1 MLYKNLHIPIN
12 LPSTE
17 DRELLLDNSNLQ
29 IIKEIQESDKLKLSS
44 TIELFKNYFNNKISK
59 KIKRNL
65 YFFLMK

>member
-17 DRELLLDNSNLQ
+17 DRELMLDNFNLK
-29 IIKEIQESDKLKLSS
+29 IIKKIQESDKLKLSS
-44 TIELFKNYFNNKISK
+44 IIELFKNYFNSKISTVIK
-59 KIKRNL
+59 KNL